1 MYSSTKIIY
10 LSPPALGMT
19 CECFIVLYMSIHSL
33 PLSGLLQGTCE
44 VLMNHMTAEIESH
57 VNSSDPLK
65 KEQHF
70 ALIIDGKSLEFAL
83 QETLQKRFLYLTKL
97 CRAVICC
104 RATPLQKSQVVKLVR
119 NNLQVMTLAIG

>member
-1 MYSSTKIIY
+1 MAIRYKV
-10 LSPPALGMT
+10 
-19 CECFIVLYMSIHSL
+19 CIVLYMAVYSL
-33 PLSGLLQGTCE
+33 LFSVLLQATCE
-44 VLMNHMTAEIESH
+44 VLMNHMIAEIESH
-57 VNSSDPLK
+57 VKSSDPLK
-65 KEQHF
+65 KKQHF

-83 QETLQKRFLYLTKL
+83 QEALQQRFLYLTQQ